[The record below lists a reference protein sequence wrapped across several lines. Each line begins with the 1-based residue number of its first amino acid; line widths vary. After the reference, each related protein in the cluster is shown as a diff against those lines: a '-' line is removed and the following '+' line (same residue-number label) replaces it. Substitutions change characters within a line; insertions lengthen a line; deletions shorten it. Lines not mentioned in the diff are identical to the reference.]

1 MELMKAI
8 ETADALCPNPYT
20 LEEKLRWC
28 HEVSSSL
35 RREIKKIYDV
45 IETSASPCG
54 NTVIPD
60 NIAFEDIEGAYLN
73 GKYMN
78 KLDFRNFAAGNIT
91 DCSLPGGRLKIVYL
105 THPEP
110 VRDIV
115 IKGKFDLTENF
126 INMEDPP
133 FIEGDYIQIAEL
145 KSEASEPDFESGKTF
160 VVLDAT
166 YQGILVDGDSLEP
179 ATEAVLAIKRVI
191 DDMTEIDE
199 APYDSMYVEYILAKM
214 ALYQRDFTGYNA
226 HMVQYNQ
233 LFDCLRREYKNRA
246 PLNPLASFKN
256 YWNL

>member
-45 IETSASPCG
+45 IETSATPCG
-54 NTVIPD
+54 NTIIPD
-60 NIAFEDIEGAYLN
+60 DIAFEDIECAYLN
-73 GKYMN
+73 EKYMN
-78 KLDFRNFAAGNIT
+78 KLDFRNFAAGNMSG
-91 DCSLPGGRLKIVYL
+91 CSLPGGRLKIVYL

-115 IKGKFDLTENF
+115 VKGEFDLSENY
-126 INMEDPP
+126 ITMEEPP

-145 KSEASEPDFESGKTF
+145 EDIKSEPDFETEKTF
-160 VVLDAT
+160 VVLEVT
-166 YQGILVDGDSLEP
+166 HEGILIDGNSLEP
-179 ATEAVLAIKRVI
+179 RTKSTLAIRRII

-233 LFDCLRREYKNRA
+233 LFDGLRREYKTRA